1 MRRRAGVCVDVGKR
15 PLGGLLGL
23 GIDVLTRYGYD
34 LEPEEIRYE
43 LVRKAG
49 GSSPP

>member
-1 MRRRAGVCVDVGKR
+1 MLGNV
-15 PLGGLLGL
+15 LFGGLLGL
-23 GIDVLTRYGYD
+23 GIDRLTRWGYD

-49 GSSPP
+49 GPSPP